1 MDASDADA
9 ERGERPGENA
19 PFQDARLVESRAAP
33 LSPLPPQTSDA
44 AHLSPLFVVPG
55 RSPRRVPLASVD
67 VGRLDAY
74 EDDPDGALGA
84 RVRAMQRHSPAVA
97 REIAGAVY
105 GESRVVGAAIADAAE
120 RNAAARVVQELEAAS
135 VAALMR
141 GAREPSASELRLW
154 LRRLRRGREGGR
166 ADAWTGRWHGAFFGD
181 RDEHSETARRRE
193 EEKEAKDQRERG
205 IAAKNEGSERAAGG
219 VAPTAAAPLGPRFVH
234 RLAGAFE
241 DWTGRGADEAV
252 GAAPDADAAANAS
265 GRGERSD
272 SAADVKDAFGSWRR
286 VASRGPIVK
295 ATAETVGRMR
305 EDEREGSERVP
316 ATGPR
321 RTRRSRAPRAATP
334 TRKKPPTPPTTRVLA
349 GAGTTKKPSPP
360 RRFFNLIASPF
371 ARRRRA
377 GSPHSDWGSSSSETS
392 DALGVS
398 GYAHGGSPSASWAP
412 TFASAAASVGDDTPS
427 SGSGSSSRHSD
438 AWVSAGNASAM
449 SFNTPGSV
457 TSGAA
462 AASLSRRR
470 RRRRRPRERAP
481 ASAAGAGP
489 PTVYFPESTAK
500 KTTGSAF
507 GVERDVEEE
516 AAALEAEL
524 ARLGTEFATPEAVAS
539 PGPMVFERSKL
550 AAIHP
555 QPTVYTLSPTSPLVV
570 PDARRDGGGPSRSAS
585 SASPSESGGSAS
597 ESDASGA
604 SGGFFARGEKRTFA
618 RPGNNA
624 AAASIRAGVVSAARA
639 AFEKEAAS
647 RAIASP
653 SETRGSRARR

>member
-1 MDASDADA
+1 
-9 ERGERPGENA
+9 
-19 PFQDARLVESRAAP
+19 
-33 LSPLPPQTSDA
+33 
-44 AHLSPLFVVPG
+44 
-55 RSPRRVPLASVD
+55 
-67 VGRLDAY
+67 
-74 EDDPDGALGA
+74 
-84 RVRAMQRHSPAVA
+84 
-97 REIAGAVY
+97 
-105 GESRVVGAAIADAAE
+105 
-120 RNAAARVVQELEAAS
+120 
-135 VAALMR
+135 
-141 GAREPSASELRLW
+141 
-154 LRRLRRGREGGR
+154 
-166 ADAWTGRWHGAFFGD
+166 
-181 RDEHSETARRRE
+181 
-193 EEKEAKDQRERG
+193 
-205 IAAKNEGSERAAGG
+205 
-219 VAPTAAAPLGPRFVH
+219 
-234 RLAGAFE
+234 
-241 DWTGRGADEAV
+241 
-252 GAAPDADAAANAS
+252 
-265 GRGERSD
+265 
-272 SAADVKDAFGSWRR
+272 
-286 VASRGPIVK
+286 
-295 ATAETVGRMR
+295 
-305 EDEREGSERVP
+305 
-316 ATGPR
+316 
-321 RTRRSRAPRAATP
+321 
-334 TRKKPPTPPTTRVLA
+334 
-349 GAGTTKKPSPP
+349 
-360 RRFFNLIASPF
+360 
-371 ARRRRA
+371 
-377 GSPHSDWGSSSSETS
+377 
-392 DALGVS
+392 
-398 GYAHGGSPSASWAP
+398 
-412 TFASAAASVGDDTPS
+412 
-427 SGSGSSSRHSD
+427 
-438 AWVSAGNASAM
+438 M

-462 AASLSRRR
+462 AASSRGGGGGGGGG
-470 RRRRRPRERAP
+470 PGSAF
-481 ASAAGAGP
+481 ASAAGGRT